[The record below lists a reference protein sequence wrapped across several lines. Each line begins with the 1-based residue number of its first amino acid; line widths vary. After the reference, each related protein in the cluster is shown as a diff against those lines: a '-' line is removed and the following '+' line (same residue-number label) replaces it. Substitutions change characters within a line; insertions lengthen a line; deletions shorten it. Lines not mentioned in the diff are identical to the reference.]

1 MARHAGG
8 AEVSEELHVFV
19 PTNRAYTSERNWGR
33 PAPMDGLNEI
43 VDSNRAN
50 RYEGAKVEREN
61 VTHVASFV
69 RSAMRKAGWRRMTM
83 ETRRRCVVRMEIVE
97 PHDRRDV
104 PNVIG
109 GVSKYALDALT
120 ATNPNGC
127 GAIWDDKVKWVEFHP
142 TVVIEPG
149 SPGIYI
155 TIIR

>member
-1 MARHAGG
+1 M
-8 AEVSEELHVFV
+8 SEELRVFV
-19 PTNRAYTSERNWGR
+19 PTNRAYESERNWGR

-43 VDSNRAN
+43 IDTNRAN
-50 RYEGAKVEREN
+50 MHAGARREREN
-61 VTHVASFV
+61 VQHVARFV
-69 RSAMRKAGWRRMTM
+69 RAAMRRQGWRRMTM

-127 GAIWDDKVKWVEFHP
+127 AAIWDDKPKWLDFHP
-142 TVVIEPG
+142 TISIDPKG
-149 SPGIYI
+149 PGIDIQI
-155 TIIR
+155 TRP

>member
-1 MARHAGG
+1 MP
-8 AEVSEELHVFV
+8 EELRVFV

-43 VDSNRAN
+43 VAANRADMLK
-50 RYEGAKVEREN
+50 GARLEREN
-61 VTHVASFV
+61 VIHVARFV
-69 RSAMRKAGWRRMTM
+69 RLAMNREGMRRMTLQS
-83 ETRRRCVVRMEIVE
+83 RRRCVVHMEIVE

-127 GAIWDDKVKWVEFHP
+127 AAIWDDKSKWLEFHP
-142 TVVIEPG
+142 SIRIDRDR
-149 SPGIYI
+149 PGIDI
-155 TIIR
+155 HIIR